1 MPEFD
6 LRGIRAGKYVNT
18 DGVVTYTGVQKVGDA
33 MTANLEL
40 RYAEGRLYAESS
52 LAEYLKKAVGGTI
65 SLGVKY
71 IPAAAQ
77 KLLFGSRENT
87 RNVSYT
93 PAAGGEATQASVV
106 GLAIGALSRSQ
117 YVGVGLYAPDMIDGV
132 QKFTCVKIAKALFGP
147 PSMSLRTAS
156 ENIQFNTPTTSG
168 EFMADDTSNQDM
180 LEVAIVDDE
189 NAALAWLDDAIGAL
203 PTT

>member
-65 SLGVKY
+65 SLGDAAL
-71 IPAAAQ
+71 AAAQ

-93 PAAGGEATQASVV
+93 PAAGGKATQASVV
-106 GLAIGALSRSQ
+106 GLAVGALSRSQ

-147 PSMSLRTAS
+147 PSKSLRTAS

-180 LEVAIVDDE
+180 IEVAIVDDE

-203 PTT
+203 PA